1 MQVQKRRGVRRTIL
15 GRLGRRAFFR
25 NGHQGRHQDQGGH
38 QHHQDPHGEDY
49 PQFRQALEAHE
60 RQGHKG
66 DDGGHAGVDNP
77 RGGAAKGAGHDP
89 GAAMARRAFL
99 FFQAAKPVDAV
110 VDGEA
115 QHEGRE
121 DQGEEVE
128 VPHHQGD
135 QPKGPTETQDQH
147 QPLHQGAPQAPE
159 KQDQQSHLAQ
169 QG

>member
-1 MQVQKRRGVRRTIL
+1 MRRTIL
-15 GRLGRRAFFR
+15 EHLGSRAFFR
-25 NGHQGRHQDQGGH
+25 YGHQGRHQGQGGH
-38 QHHQDPHGEDY
+38 QHYQDPHGEDY

-66 DDGGHAGVDNP
+66 DDGGHTGVNDP
-77 RGGAAKGAGHDP
+77 WRGAAKGAGHDLGTALP
-89 GAAMARRAFL
+89 RRAFL

-110 VDGEA
+110 VNGET

-128 VPHHQGD
+128 VAHHQGD
-135 QPKGPTETQDQH
+135 QPKGPTEPQDQD